1 MINITELNKDLA
13 QYFIDELVSIRLSY
27 TDGGVDIST
36 LSVRITKLLS
46 KLVDHEELIDKD
58 TLLGLAQEVMT
69 YNPDLLYVFDQLLDL
84 SDKLSKAL
92 EEYNTS
98 VNTDT
103 THTHPWLSKDKGKP
117 KKVYETITKFRKMI
131 ESGDEYDLESTE
143 VALMLSSIITHVLLD
158 IKRNGTSHDIV
169 MTYGLPELSDA
180 ISSLIYNGLEF
191 TDYQSIY
198 QLLKEYKYFD

>member
-1 MINITELNKDLA
+1 MIKITELNKDLA

-27 TDGGVDIST
+27 TEGGVDIST

-46 KLVDHEELIDKD
+46 KLVDHEEIVDKD

-69 YNPDLLYVFDQLLDL
+69 YKPDLLYVFDQLLDL

-98 VNTDT
+98 VDTDT

-117 KKVYETITKFRKMI
+117 KKVYETITKFRRMI

-158 IKRNGTSHDIV
+158 IMI
-169 MTYGLPELSDA
+169 L
-180 ISSLIYNGLEF
+180 
-191 TDYQSIY
+191 
-198 QLLKEYKYFD
+198 

>member
-13 QYFIDELVSIRLSY
+13 QYFIDELTNIIQSY
-27 TDGGVDIST
+27 TDGGISEQDT
-36 LSVRITKLLS
+36 SVRLTKLLA
-46 KLVDHEELIDKD
+46 KLIDHEEIIDKD
-58 TLLGLAQEVMT
+58 ALLALAREVMT
-69 YNPDLLYVFDQLLDL
+69 FNPDLLYIFDE
-84 SDKLSKAL
+84 LSKIRDELRKSLDA
-92 EEYNTS
+92 YNDEVS
-98 VNTDT
+98 TDT